1 MLTKLKLYFLV
12 SQLVAAIG
20 IGVYLASKYARY
32 ENRISQLSEQLASE
46 RQLVAD
52 LNSSLNLLQHE
63 ADRLRNERQLISELN
78 LKHKSDLEQIE
89 RQFESELESIR
100 KLRQSENE
108 TVRVWVDTDL
118 PADVTRMLRY
128 ARTKG
133 NNSNGN

>member
-1 MLTKLKLYFLV
+1 MFTKLKLYLLIG
-12 SQLVAAIG
+12 QLVAAIG
-20 IGVYLASKYARY
+20 IGVYLVSKYARY
-32 ENRISQLSEQLASE
+32 ENRISQLSKQLDSE
-46 RQLVAD
+46 RQLVAE
-52 LNSSLNLLQHE
+52 LNGSLNQLQSE

-118 PADVTRMLRY
+118 PADVARMLRY
-128 ARTKG
+128 TRATG
-133 NNSNGN
+133 SNSNGN